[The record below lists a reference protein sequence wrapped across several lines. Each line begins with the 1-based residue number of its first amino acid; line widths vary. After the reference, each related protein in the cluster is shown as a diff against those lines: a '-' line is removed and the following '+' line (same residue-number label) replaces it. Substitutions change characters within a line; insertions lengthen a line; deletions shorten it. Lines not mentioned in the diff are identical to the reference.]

1 LLKPSDAGLTT
12 NTCHLGI
19 LIVPAVVDAPTSIAT
34 EAEVVLVA
42 SAKTFL
48 APFSNGDDG
57 GVLISKGPGT
67 HKFVIFECS
76 IINPDESKGSVGE
89 DQNSW

>member
-1 LLKPSDAGLTT
+1 MPALLKPSDAGLTT
-12 NTCHLGI
+12 TCHLGI

-57 GVLISKGPGT
+57 GVLIFKGPGT
-67 HKFVIFECS
+67 HKFVIFRCS
-76 IINPDESKGSVGE
+76 I
-89 DQNSW
+89 